1 MSISQEKREFIK
13 KTAPG
18 IHVYMATTHQ
28 ADEIAANAGEPAEEY
43 IQTHMLTCE
52 KSAINPK
59 RCWFSQNLFHNFV
72 DTMGYH
78 ALREVLLYLDNIDM
92 CLCDVFVEAGIDTKD
107 LSENEK
113 KWGTL
118 IMDGD
123 LVTFGDFL
131 DKY

>member
-28 ADEIAANAGEPAEEY
+28 ADEY

-72 DTMGYH
+72 DTMGCD